1 MSTYLVAFI
10 VADFTPIS
18 KNVSETLVGLTQMW
32 LPFAFL
38 QLLFNSTIVSLLIEC
53 LDVFYICL
61 FKVSVYSV
69 PEKKE
74 HTEYALDTASKL
86 LEFYNNFFEIGY
98 PLKKL
103 GEEDTWGSFNPHL
116 VVLSFL
122 LSLFF

>member
-10 VADFTPIS
+10 VADFTPVS
-18 KNVSETLVGLTQMW
+18 KNVSETLVRLTQMW
-32 LPFAFL
+32 LPFVFL
-38 QLLFNSTIVSLLIEC
+38 QVLFNSTIVSLLIEC

-69 PEKKE
+69 LEKKE

-103 GEEDTWGSFNPHL
+103 GEDTQTLEDHL
-116 VVLSFL
+116 ILIWLFCLFS
-122 LSLFF
+122 SL